1 MRRRMAIRTV
11 FCRSGRCNERDL
23 TIWAKSFRVR
33 SLCKKSASVAI
44 GLAAGDEPSGEMMEE
59 SENPMKMTMFR
70 SFMLRVVVLA
80 IGATALSALP
90 AMAQDPS
97 APPPQDQAGPRH
109 GGQGGMRGNQVEFLT
124 KKLNLTPDQ
133 VTQMKAIDDSTRQQ
147 MMALRSDT
155 SLTPDEKKP
164 KMTAIHQASQ
174 DKIRALLTDDQKT
187 KFDAL
192 QAQMRERRGDHGGGD
207 GPPPPPPQQ

>member
-1 MRRRMAIRTV
+1 VTT
-11 FCRSGRCNERDL
+11 S
-23 TIWAKSFRVR
+23 AKSFRVR

-44 GLAAGDEPSGEMMEE
+44 GFATGEDFSGEMMEE
-59 SENPMKMTMFR
+59 SDNPMKITIFR
-70 SFMLRVVVLA
+70 SPMLRVAVLA

-97 APPPQDQAGPRH
+97 APPPPSQDQAGPRQ
-109 GGQGGMRGNQVEFLT
+109 GGPGGGMRGNQVDFLT

-133 VTQMKAIDDSTRQQ
+133 VTQVKAIDADAMNQ
-147 MMALRSDT
+147 MKALHEDT
-155 SLTPDEKKP
+155 STAGPDKRA
-164 KMTAIHQASQ
+164 KMMDIHKTSQ

-192 QAQMRERRGDHGGGD
+192 QAQTRQRRGDHGGGD
-207 GPPPPPPQQ
+207 GPPPPPPQP